1 MSHKNT
7 HDMPLEVAQT
17 MNLCSDV
24 DISAGTARRMLR
36 RGIRIMAS
44 EMPVKYFET
53 KAKYPVL
60 FTKDYS

>member
-1 MSHKNT
+1 
-7 HDMPLEVAQT
+7 MPLEVAQT
-17 MNLCSDV
+17 MKLCNHTNMTT
-24 DISAGTARRMLR
+24 GTARRMLR

-60 FTKDYS
+60 FTKDFS